1 MQLRFAVLAMIL
13 SSALPAAAAGI
24 EERLAPTPL
33 VLKDGR
39 VARVSVHVIPF
50 PIGRD
55 RPDEAMQAQL
65 AELVEALATDCFL
78 TAQAVGHVE
87 PGPGSDGDTLV
98 AHRLARARADRVQAA
113 LTGRG
118 LPASS
123 IASVW
128 DWQFAVREPR
138 VTLWSFRLAEGDDCD
153 NRPIVKAPLTA
164 AAPLPA
170 EPVTASAA
178 PVVAPVVAA
187 PVAAATPPQQPE
199 PPAAPRTVDAPA
211 PVAAEA
217 VAAETT
223 AAEAPGEPA
232 PTPMEPAAVA
242 QTGGET
248 LVPLAAP
255 EPEAVQA
262 AKDDPTP
269 APEATAESELAITFD
284 INSSYLPKGTSREL
298 KALVGGMRGDT
309 SYEIHLD
316 GAVSSE
322 HLRQQPTDKGLA
334 YNRWLAERRM
344 TRVADW
350 LRQHVN
356 GGAIDIRQD
365 FVENDDSRRVMIRI
379 RPLP

>member
-1 MQLRFAVLAMIL
+1 MLLRSAVLATIL

-55 RPDEAMQAQL
+55 RPDETMQAQL
-65 AELVEALATDCFL
+65 AQLVEALATDCFL

-128 DWQFAVREPR
+128 DWQFSVREPR
-138 VTLWSFRLAEGDDCD
+138 VTLWAFRLAEGDDCD
-153 NRPIVKAPLTA
+153 NRPIVKAPVVA
-164 AAPLPA
+164 AAPPEPPA
-170 EPVTASAA
+170 TTATPATE
-178 PVVAPVVAA
+178 
-187 PVAAATPPQQPE
+187 PVAAAEAPVLPAPPVAETPAPNLPVIGG
-199 PPAAPRTVDAPA
+199 PPAGDAAPA
-211 PVAAEA
+211 VAEAPAEA
-217 VAAETT
+217 VPAQAETAAAEPL
-223 AAEAPGEPA
+223 E
-232 PTPMEPAAVA
+232 
-242 QTGGET
+242 
-248 LVPLAAP
+248 PLAAP
-255 EPEAVQA
+255 EPEAAITGSAEADTPPA
-262 AKDDPTP
+262 AAAD
-269 APEATAESELAITFD
+269 ESTMAITFD

-298 KALVGGMRGDT
+298 KALIAPMRGNR
-309 SYEIHLD
+309 SYEIRLD

-322 HLRQQPTDKGLA
+322 HLRQPAADNGLA
-334 YNRWLAERRM
+334 YNRWIAERRM

-356 GGAIDIRQD
+356 GGAVDIKQG
-365 FVENDDSRRVMIRI
+365 FVENDDSRRVMIRV

>member
-1 MQLRFAVLAMIL
+1 MLLRFAVLAMIL

-55 RPDEAMQAQL
+55 RPDETMQAQL

-113 LTGRG
+113 LAERG

-128 DWQFAVREPR
+128 DWQFSVREPR
-138 VTLWSFRLAEGDDCD
+138 VTLWAFRLAEGDDCD
-153 NRPIVKAPLTA
+153 NRPIARPPVVATIPPEQAPAMA
-164 AAPLPA
+164 AMPPEQAPAARATPAA
-170 EPVTASAA
+170 EPVI
-178 PVVAPVVAA
+178 
-187 PVAAATPPQQPE
+187 AAAVSSPPALPAAVE
-199 PPAAPRTVDAPA
+199 PPAATAGPVVVEAPA
-211 PVAAEA
+211 ETAPAQPEAAAEPL
-217 VAAETT
+217 E
-223 AAEAPGEPA
+223 
-232 PTPMEPAAVA
+232 
-242 QTGGET
+242 
-248 LVPLAAP
+248 PLAAP
-255 EPEAVQA
+255 ETE
-262 AKDDPTP
+262 DTI
-269 APEATAESELAITFD
+269 AESDPPAAPADESTMAITFD
-284 INSSYLPKGTSREL
+284 VNSSYLPKGTSREL
-298 KALVGGMRGDT
+298 KALIAPMRGDR
-309 SYEIHLD
+309 SYEIRLD

-322 HLRQQPTDKGLA
+322 HLRQPASDNGLA
-334 YNRWLAERRM
+334 YNRWIAERRLS
-344 TRVADW
+344 RVADW

-356 GGAIDIRQD
+356 GGAIDIKRD
-365 FVENDDSRRVMIRI
+365 FVENDESRRVTVRI